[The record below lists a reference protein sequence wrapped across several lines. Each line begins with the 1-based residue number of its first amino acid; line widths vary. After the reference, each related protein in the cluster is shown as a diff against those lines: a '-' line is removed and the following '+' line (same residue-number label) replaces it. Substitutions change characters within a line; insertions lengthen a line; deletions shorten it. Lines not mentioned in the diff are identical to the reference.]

1 MRLLLA
7 DPIDTQPL
15 EELRLLGVEIQ
26 SKPDLTE
33 ATLPA
38 ALAGVGILV
47 VRGTEVTAEAIA
59 EARELNL
66 IVRAGSGT
74 GGVDVEAA
82 SARGIYVANCPGRSA
97 MSVAELVFGMVIA
110 LDRRLVESTNALV
123 AGTWDK
129 SKFSGEEGLFGR
141 RIGIAGLGATGREVL
156 ARAHAFGL
164 KPHAFS
170 RSLTP
175 AKAARLDVG
184 YAPSLERL
192 ASMSDVFTV
201 HLPLV
206 PQTRGIVS
214 RAVLSALPD
223 GATFINT
230 SRADVVDMEAFADIA
245 PKKGLRTGFDVR
257 PDEPRESPA
266 PLSSSLAKAVLSGP
280 HVVATPHIGA
290 STRQAQRAVAED
302 VARIVRSFLTEEN
315 VPNVVNVCVASP
327 ARFVLVIRQL
337 DKVGALANTLSVLK
351 RHGINI
357 EEISNTVFDGA
368 RATCTKLRVS
378 GRPSEAC
385 LKEIGA
391 FEEVLHVDVVP
402 MPNRA

>member
-7 DPIDTQPL
+7 DPIETQPL
-15 EELRLLGVEIQ
+15 EELRLLGVEIE
-26 SKPDLTE
+26 SNPTLTE

-47 VRGTEVTAEAIA
+47 VRGTQVTAEAIA

-74 GGVDVEAA
+74 GSVDVEAA

-97 MSVAELVFGMVIA
+97 MSVAELVFGMMIS
-110 LDRRLVESTNALV
+110 LDRRMVESTNELV
-123 AGTWDK
+123 RGTWDK
-129 SKFSGEEGLFGR
+129 AKYSTEEGLFGR
-141 RIGIAGLGATGREVL
+141 RIGIAGLGSTGREIL
-156 ARAHAFGL
+156 ARATAFGL

-175 AKAARLDVG
+175 TKAGRLDVG
-184 YAPSLERL
+184 YAPSVERL
-192 ASMSDVFTV
+192 AAMSDIFTV
-201 HLPLV
+201 HLPLT
-206 PQTRGIVS
+206 PQTRGMIS
-214 RAVLSALPD
+214 RSVLSALPD
-223 GATFINT
+223 GAIFINT
-230 SRADVVDMEAFADIA
+230 SRADVVDMEAFAELA
-245 PKKGLRTGFDVR
+245 PKKGLRAGFDVF

-266 PLSSSLAKAVLSGP
+266 EIASPMLKSVLATRHL
-280 HVVATPHIGA
+280 VATPHIGA

-302 VARIVRSFLTEEN
+302 VARIVRCFLTEEN

-327 ARFVLVIRQL
+327 ARYVLVIRQL

-385 LKEIGA
+385 LKEIGV